1 MLDDDFKKIE
11 DFLKEK
17 SNDPLDSKT
26 NHQLETFQKFETL
39 TNDYIDTIFN
49 KNISISDDE
58 DFQEKLSVL
67 TITLQRSYDAY
78 SKNQPEV
85 IKDFAISIILI
96 KKTLMLFNNYY
107 SNDATLNFAENIYK
121 ELLSKLV
128 ASIKEEVT
136 VIKNFFD
143 AFAEYIEDID
153 KLQKK

>member
-17 SNDPLDSKT
+17 SNDPLDSKN

-39 TNDYIDTIFN
+39 TNDYINTLFD
-49 KNISISDDE
+49 KNISNSIDE